1 MLLTIGM
8 IVKNEEKYLEQCLT
22 AIKPILENVDCE
34 LIIADTGSTDRTVEI
49 ARKFTDNVFYF
60 EWIKD
65 FAAARNSTLEKAK
78 GEWYMFLD
86 ADEIFKSCDEIIDF
100 FNSGEYKKYNSASYI
115 QRNYSD
121 EQGSYYTDFRAPR
134 LTKILPGTRFIKPVH
149 EHLNTYGEP
158 IRVFNDYVHHYGYVF
173 NEDNPE
179 LKKLNRNYELL
190 LKRYETEKDSDAV
203 IYLQLFECLMDMDNE
218 KAVKYLEDGIEFC
231 KKKKD
236 ITLAALYRKKAH
248 CLYTNKEYEAVLD
261 VCREYFNMDKRIR
274 SGALGSDAEIT
285 ALSALSL
292 FRLGRY
298 EEAIQAYTRFFPLY
312 KDYRNGK
319 LNTPDVFLTALQ
331 VISDGNF
338 LVFIIDFVQA
348 CIKTYKY
355 KTAQDYFLALPVE
368 EYCTEKKQIGELAF
382 LAAELAG
389 LFDYDDIYKYYSKFD
404 DCGKKCFEG
413 QLIGRLFRA
422 ENKDKTEEI
431 LTAIGSIA
439 PYSKP
444 LSAALPVY
452 KEFFE
457 NRCASLE
464 SLKVFSAEY
473 GLESFPE
480 MLYIAVACGLDLVP
494 LMRLENTD
502 IKTCISICYNTI
514 RDFHSALEAY
524 KAEYIG
530 ELFELPE
537 AAAFVLYSMKASIV
551 IKEKGGKTE
560 IERLFGLY
568 ADIGALFCERSGNFS
583 EELLPADILPAFIAN
598 TIIIKRKS
606 RDFHG
611 CFSEMKRLVT
621 LCPETAAV
629 IAEYQKDVA
638 AEYERVR
645 PKTELEQLAEAV
657 KSNIRSYISMG
668 NMAAALHTLNEYKK
682 INPSDPEIAE
692 ISKLIK

>member
-22 AIKPILENVDCE
+22 AIKPILEQVDSE

-78 GEWYMFLD
+78 GEWYMYLD
-86 ADEIFKSCDEIIDF
+86 ADEIFKSCDEIIGF

-121 EQGSYYTDFRAPR
+121 LQGDGYYSDFRAPR

-149 EHLNTYGEP
+149 EFLSTYGEP
-158 IRVFNDYVHHYGYVF
+158 IRVFDDYVDHYGYVF

-179 LKKLNRNYELL
+179 QAKLNRNYELL
-190 LKRYETEKDSDAV
+190 LKRYETEKDSDAT
-203 IYLQLFECLMDMDNE
+203 IYLQLFECLYGMERE
-218 KAVKYLEDGIEFC
+218 KAMKYLEVGIEFC

-248 CLYTNKEYEAVLD
+248 CLYTDKKYEAVLG

-274 SGALGSDAEIT
+274 SGVLGSDAEIT

-298 EEAIQAYTRFFPLY
+298 EEAEQEYIRFFTLY
-312 KDYRNGK
+312 KDYRKGK

-331 VISDGNF
+331 VVSDSNF
-338 LVFIIDFVQA
+338 LVFIIDFVQS
-348 CIKTYKY
+348 CINTHKF

-368 EYCTEKKQIGELAF
+368 DFCTNKKQVGELAF
-382 LAAELAG
+382 LAAELAEFFG
-389 LFDYDDIYKYYSKFD
+389 YDNIYKYYSKFD
-404 DCGKKCFEG
+404 AYGKTCFEG
-413 QLIGRLFRA
+413 QLISRLFRRDNTKA
-422 ENKDKTEEI
+422 I
-431 LTAIGSIA
+431 LSALGNIA
-439 PYSKP
+439 PYSES
-444 LSAALPVY
+444 LAAAIPIY
-452 KEFFE
+452 TEFFE
-457 NRCASLE
+457 NRRASAD
-464 SLKVFSAEY
+464 SLISFSEKY

-502 IKTCISICYNTI
+502 IKSCISICYNMI
-514 RDFHSALEAY
+514 RDFHSALSAY

-537 AAAFVLYSMKASIV
+537 AAAFVLYAMKAAIV
-551 IKEKGGKTE
+551 VKEKGGNTE
-560 IERLFGLY
+560 IDRLFTLY
-568 ADIGALFCERSGNFS
+568 ADIGRSFCEKSGNFS
-583 EELLPADILPAFIAN
+583 EELLPGDIRPAAIAN
-598 TIIIKRKS
+598 KIYEERKS
-606 RDFHG
+606 GNYRE

-629 IAEYQKDVA
+629 IAEYQKGTA

-645 PKTELEQLAEAV
+645 PKTEFEKLADTI
-657 KSNIRSYISMG
+657 KNNIRGYISAG